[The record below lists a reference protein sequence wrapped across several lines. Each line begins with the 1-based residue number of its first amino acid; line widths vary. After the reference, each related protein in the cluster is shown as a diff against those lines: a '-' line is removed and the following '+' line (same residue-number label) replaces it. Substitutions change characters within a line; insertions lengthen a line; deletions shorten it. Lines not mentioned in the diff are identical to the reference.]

1 MAWDGP
7 ILGSAED
14 LVGDFPSILDRMN
27 HVPRGWLVS
36 KAVTM
41 QGKYGPEVMAPI
53 SAASAS
59 SEI

>member
-1 MAWDGP
+1 
-7 ILGSAED
+7 
-14 LVGDFPSILDRMN
+14 VGDFPSILDRMN